1 MRLRG
6 RHYVVIAILLV
17 AVSLCYTTW
26 RIYHLV
32 DEVVRDAYAQWWTGS
47 MLVEYM
53 KEHDDR
59 WPKSW
64 DDLREEYA
72 ACVKQSGSAPWAFD
86 DLRNRVEIDFA
97 ADPRRLLGHE
107 GAPKVV
113 WLRSGNSHTFEG
125 TEPNDVIRK
134 YLISKSQ
141 HQDRQ
146 PISEDTSK
154 GNS

>member
-1 MRLRG
+1 MPLRG

-32 DEVVRDAYAQWWTGS
+32 DEVVPDAYAQWWTGS

-72 ACVKQSGSAPWAFD
+72 ACVKQSGSAPWDFD
-86 DLRNRVEIDFA
+86 DLRNRVEIDLRPTRVDYWTTKARLKSSGCEA
-97 ADPRRLLGHE
+97 ATATPSKAQNRTMS
-107 GAPKVV
+107 
-113 WLRSGNSHTFEG
+113 SGNT
-125 TEPNDVIRK
+125 
-134 YLISKSQ
+134 
-141 HQDRQ
+141 
-146 PISEDTSK
+146 
-154 GNS
+154 